1 MLGHRR
7 ITEPQEVREIADR
20 ALAVDQL
27 TDDQESMPVGERL
40 QEIAR
45 LIRRS
50 FHLGN
55 IYFHTCVYTMI

>member
-1 MLGHRR
+1 
-7 ITEPQEVREIADR
+7 
-20 ALAVDQL
+20 
-27 TDDQESMPVGERL
+27 MPVGERL

-50 FHLGN
+50 FHLRN